1 VDGDPLLAERV
12 LPDVTLVHG
21 EGVVWDSARDRLLF
35 VDIPEGRILDADVT
49 SGEVRS
55 VTVPGT
61 VGAVHP
67 TDEPGALV
75 IADSDGVA
83 LVRDGAVE
91 RLASPLGDRP
101 DVRMNDAN
109 VDPAGRYV
117 AGSMAFGA
125 VPGAAHL
132 WRLDTDGTL
141 HTLLSDL
148 TISNGIDWSADGTR
162 CFFVDSPTERVDV
175 YDYDVATGALSGRRT
190 FADTSAITGVPDGL
204 TLDADGG
211 VWVAFFGGSRVQ
223 RFAPD
228 GSPDVTVELPVSK
241 VTSCCFGGPG
251 LTELYISTST
261 EGLSPEEHAAQP
273 GAGGV
278 FRAVTGHR
286 GRPGTPFAVPKR
298 AGS

>member
-1 VDGDPLLAERV
+1 MVDPLLAQRV
-12 LPDVTLVHG
+12 LPDVSLVHG
-21 EGVVWDSARDRLLF
+21 EGVVWDAGRARLLF

-49 SGEVRS
+49 TGEVRS
-55 VTVPGT
+55 VSVPGT

-67 TDEPGALV
+67 CDEPGALV
-75 IADSDGVA
+75 IADSDGIA
-83 LVRDGAVE
+83 LVRGGQVE
-91 RLASPLGDRP
+91 RLSGFLADRP

-109 VDPAGRYV
+109 VDPAGRYI

-125 VPGAAHL
+125 TPGAAHL
-132 WRLDTDGTL
+132 WRLDPDGGL
-141 HTLLSDL
+141 HTLLDDL

-175 YDYDVATGALSGRRT
+175 FDYDLTTGTLSGRRT
-190 FADTSAITGVPDGL
+190 FADTSAIPGIPDGL

-211 VWVAFFGGSRVQ
+211 VWVAFFGGSRIQ

-228 GSPDVTVELPVSK
+228 GSQDVTVELPVSK
-241 VTSCCFGGPG
+241 VTSCCFGGPD

-261 EGLSPEEHAAQP
+261 EGLSSEERAAQP
-273 GAGGV
+273 DAGGV

-286 GRPGTPFAVPKR
+286 GRRGALFAVPK
-298 AGS
+298 GSGS